1 VLLQTSSLDSFSDL
15 RLSGSC
21 KLDTTD
27 CASHHSA
34 AALLAPARKACESAQ
49 EKYVWYSRIISASL
63 IRRKQEPGEPEIRH
77 HRVRG
82 RGPASLYILLLVG
95 ASRAR
100 CSCGCASISTICGA
114 HDSTQ
119 FGFLLSNFLS
129 HLPAKFF
136 TSLSQWSPRSISHS
150 LELHV
155 SQKLTPALS
164 RSRLFYLV
172 LTISKPP

>member
-82 RGPASLYILLLVG
+82 RGLYPPLCTYYFWSEHLVHDALAGVLRSPRYAARTTQPSSASCFRISSPICLLN
-95 ASRAR
+95 S
-100 CSCGCASISTICGA
+100 
-114 HDSTQ
+114 
-119 FGFLLSNFLS
+119 LLR
-129 HLPAKFF
+129 
-136 TSLSQWSPRSISHS
+136 SLSGVQDRY
-150 LELHV
+150 
-155 SQKLTPALS
+155 
-164 RSRLFYLV
+164 LFSSSMSV
-172 LTISKPP
+172 KS